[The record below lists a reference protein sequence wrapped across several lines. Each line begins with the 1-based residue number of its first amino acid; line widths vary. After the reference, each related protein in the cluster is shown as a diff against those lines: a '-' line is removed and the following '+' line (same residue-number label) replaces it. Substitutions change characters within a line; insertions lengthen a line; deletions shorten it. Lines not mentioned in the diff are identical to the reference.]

1 MNLEKMFRKIYI
13 ILFSSFHFICK
24 AVDIEESNMRIIEVI
39 IKNEH
44 YKVELEDNKSADIFL
59 ERLPLKI
66 KVKELNGN
74 EKYGI
79 ISKKIPSD
87 RSYSGNIE
95 VGDLMLYGDDCIVL
109 FYGSL
114 SNGVG
119 KKQINF
125 YIAPVENHWSYFV
138 TNNLLVIKILAL
150 K

>member
-74 EKYGI
+74 
-79 ISKKIPSD
+79 KK
-87 RSYSGNIE
+87 
-95 VGDLMLYGDDCIVL
+95 VGDLMLYGDDWIVL
-109 FYGSL
+109 FY
-114 SNGVG
+114 
-119 KKQINF
+119 KRF
-125 YIAPVENHWSYFV
+125 YTPYSYTKLGRVVEKDRLQKNISEADH
-138 TNNLLVIKILAL
+138 NLEIIFTK
-150 K
+150 

>member
-1 MNLEKMFRKIYI
+1 
-13 ILFSSFHFICK
+13 
-24 AVDIEESNMRIIEVI
+24 MRIIEVI

-66 KVKELNGN
+66 KVKELNRN

-109 FYGSL
+109 FY
-114 SNGVG
+114 
-119 KKQINF
+119 KRF
-125 YIAPVENHWSYFV
+125 YTPYSYTKLGRVVEKDRLQKNISEADH
-138 TNNLLVIKILAL
+138 NLEIIFTK
-150 K
+150 

>member
-13 ILFSSFHFICK
+13 ILFSSFYFICK

-109 FYGSL
+109 FY
-114 SNGVG
+114 
-119 KKQINF
+119 KRF
-125 YIAPVENHWSYFV
+125 YTPYSYTKLGRVVEKDRLQKNISEADH
-138 TNNLLVIKILAL
+138 NLEIIFTK
-150 K
+150 

>member
-1 MNLEKMFRKIYI
+1 MNLEKIFRKFYI

-44 YKVELEDNKSADIFL
+44 YKVELEDNRSADIFL

-109 FYGSL
+109 FYKS
-114 SNGVG
+114 
-119 KKQINF
+119 F
-125 YIAPVENHWSYFV
+125 YTPYSYTKLGRIVEKDRLQKNISEDDY
-138 TNNLLVIKILAL
+138 NLEIIFIK
-150 K
+150 

>member
-44 YKVELEDNKSADIFL
+44 YKVELEDNKSTDIFL

-109 FYGSL
+109 FY
-114 SNGVG
+114 
-119 KKQINF
+119 KRF
-125 YIAPVENHWSYFV
+125 YTPYSYTKLGRVVEKDRLQKNISEADH
-138 TNNLLVIKILAL
+138 NLEIIFTK
-150 K
+150 

>member
-1 MNLEKMFRKIYI
+1 MNLEKMFRKFYI

-44 YKVELEDNKSADIFL
+44 YKVELEDNRSADIFL

-109 FYGSL
+109 FYKS
-114 SNGVG
+114 
-119 KKQINF
+119 F
-125 YIAPVENHWSYFV
+125 YTPYSYTKLGRIVEKDRLQKNISEADY
-138 TNNLLVIKILAL
+138 NLEIIFTK
-150 K
+150 

>member
-87 RSYSGNIE
+87 RSYFVKVRRFGDVPWYDYVIE
-95 VGDLMLYGDDCIVL
+95 VIVE
-109 FYGSL
+109 
-114 SNGVG
+114 
-119 KKQINF
+119 I
-125 YIAPVENHWSYFV
+125 
-138 TNNLLVIKILAL
+138 
-150 K
+150 

>member
-59 ERLPLKI
+59 E
-66 KVKELNGN
+66 
-74 EKYGI
+74 KYGI

-109 FYGSL
+109 FY
-114 SNGVG
+114 
-119 KKQINF
+119 KRF
-125 YIAPVENHWSYFV
+125 YTPYSYTKLGRVVEKDRLQKNISEADH
-138 TNNLLVIKILAL
+138 NLEIIFTK
-150 K
+150 

>member
-1 MNLEKMFRKIYI
+1 MNLEKIFRKFYI
-13 ILFSSFHFICK
+13 ILFLSFHFICK

-44 YKVELEDNKSADIFL
+44 YRVELEDNRSTDIFL

-79 ISKKIPSD
+79 ISKKIPND

-109 FYGSL
+109 FYKS
-114 SNGVG
+114 
-119 KKQINF
+119 F
-125 YIAPVENHWSYFV
+125 YTPYSYTKLGRVVEKDRLQKNISEADH
-138 TNNLLVIKILAL
+138 NLEIIFTK
-150 K
+150 

>member
-1 MNLEKMFRKIYI
+1 MNLEKIFRKIYI
-13 ILFSSFHFICK
+13 ILSLSFHFICK
-24 AVDIEESNMRIIEVI
+24 AVGIEESNMRIIEVI

-109 FYGSL
+109 FY
-114 SNGVG
+114 
-119 KKQINF
+119 KRF
-125 YIAPVENHWSYFV
+125 YTPYSYTKLGRVVEKDRLQKNISEADH
-138 TNNLLVIKILAL
+138 NLEIIFTK
-150 K
+150 

>member
-1 MNLEKMFRKIYI
+1 
-13 ILFSSFHFICK
+13 
-24 AVDIEESNMRIIEVI
+24 MRIIEVI

-109 FYGSL
+109 FYKS
-114 SNGVG
+114 
-119 KKQINF
+119 F
-125 YIAPVENHWSYFV
+125 YTSYSYTKLGRIVEKDRLQKNISETDH
-138 TNNLLVIKILAL
+138 NLEIIFTK
-150 K
+150 